1 MVWAGFQVSLNAVSS
16 LRNSKDTRDVGTQIC
31 SLHEGEDIPEI
42 DTELATP
49 VPQTS
54 RKRGLYLMLGRSVL
68 INMAVLAIVLR
79 LSTGSACPE
88 GRVVNSPFCKLI

>member
-1 MVWAGFQVSLNAVSS
+1 MLEHKYAP
-16 LRNSKDTRDVGTQIC
+16 
-31 SLHEGEDIPEI
+31 LHEGEDMPET

-54 RKRGLYLMLGRSVL
+54 RKRGSHPMLGLSVL
-68 INMAVLAIVLR
+68 VNIAVLAIVLR

-88 GRVVNSPFCKLI
+88 GRIVNSPFCKLI